1 MKSKLANFIEVHSET
16 IVGRAIEF
24 AKLVEVSPALEEV
37 ELRDHL
43 PEIIGAIVADLRSR
57 QTRAEAIAKS
67 VGDAPKP
74 TRQEPS
80 AAGTHALHRANS
92 GYSIVHLV
100 SEYRALRTSVLHLWS
115 DSTEQHAIPP
125 SDVARFN
132 EAVDE
137 AIAESVLY
145 YAAETDRWRNIF
157 LSVLGHDLRNPLNA
171 ILLTSEFIAARAT
184 DEGVATAADRAV
196 RNCEHMRDLLDKL
209 LIYNQAQLGCEIK
222 IDRVGV
228 DLAAACREE
237 IELLHSA
244 MPNARI
250 RLLSPEVLQI
260 ECDAS
265 RVREALSNLVGN
277 AHKYGRRG
285 GNIDVELR
293 GDGGGAILAV
303 TNPGA
308 AIPQEVLTQ
317 IFDPLKRGGASGG
330 EEERVSLGLGLFVVK
345 QIARAHGGSVS
356 VESSEGKT
364 TFELRLGE
372 P

>member
-1 MKSKLANFIEVHSET
+1 MKSKLADFIEEHAET

-24 AKLVEVSPALEEV
+24 AKSVEVSPALGEV

-67 VGDAPKP
+67 VGDAPTP
-74 TRQEPS
+74 AGQEPS

-171 ILLTSEFIAARAT
+171 ILLTSELIAARAS
-184 DEGVATAADRAV
+184 DEVTVKAADRAV
-196 RNCEHMRDLLDKL
+196 RSCEHMRELLDKL
-209 LIYNQAQLGCEIK
+209 LVYNQAQLGGEINV
-222 IDRVGV
+222 DRVDV

-237 IELLHSA
+237 IELLRSA

-250 RLLSPEVLQI
+250 HLYAPEVLRMV
-260 ECDAS
+260 CDAS
-265 RVREALSNLVGN
+265 RVREAISNLVGN
-277 AHKYGRRG
+277 AHKYGQRG

-293 GDGGGAILAV
+293 VDGGEAILAV

-308 AIPQEVLTQ
+308 VIPQEVLNQ

-330 EEERVSLGLGLFVVK
+330 DEERVSLGLGLFVVK
-345 QIARAHGGSVS
+345 QIARAHGGNVS
-356 VESSEGKT
+356 VESSQGKT
-364 TFELRLGE
+364 TFELRLAQ